1 MQLNESEGKLLAGL
15 VNDPAYMLLLEKLQA
30 IIDTLTDRLHTAT
43 QEQIVE
49 IIPVWKALRTVFI
62 ELKNTPQEVVNWLE
76 QLRAS
81 QAEYNIE
88 LPQHIKTATQL
99 EAFMKTLNNQ
109 KDREYEGESPS
120 ELFTGTKPNSKS
132 YGNII

>member
-30 IIDTLTDRLHTAT
+30 IIDSLTDRMHGAS
-43 QEQIVE
+43 QEQLLE

-76 QLRAS
+76 QLRVQS
-81 QAEYNIE
+81 EYSPE
-88 LPQHIKTATQL
+88 LPQYAKTAAQL

-120 ELFTGTKPNSKS
+120 ELFTGRKPQPKS
-132 YGNII
+132 LGNII